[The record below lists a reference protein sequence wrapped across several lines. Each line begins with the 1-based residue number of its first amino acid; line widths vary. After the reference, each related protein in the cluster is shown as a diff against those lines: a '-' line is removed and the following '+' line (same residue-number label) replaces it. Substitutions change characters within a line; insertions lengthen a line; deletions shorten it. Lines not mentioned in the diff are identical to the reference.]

1 MTMKHQTMLN
11 KVILALDNMDEGQ
24 VEATIEKNRNYI
36 DFYKIGLEQFC
47 RSGPNQLKTLSEKFG
62 VKFFLDLK
70 LHDIPKTV
78 GKAIESLAGLP
89 ITFLTIHLSGGPEMV
104 REALD
109 SAKKHLPQ
117 TTILGVS
124 VLTSLDDQSIQNTY
138 GKNIGAVPDLL
149 TNIVKM
155 GSENQLR
162 GLVCSIQDL
171 ELVKSISTD
180 FITVCPGIRFADQIN
195 KGQMQDQKRVATPE
209 LALQMNASYIVLGR
223 AITQAKDNNEWLSR
237 IEHLKSLSIPE

>member
-24 VEATIEKNRNYI
+24 VETAIEKNKDFI

-47 RSGPNQLKTLSEKFG
+47 RSGPDQIKVLSEKFG

-104 REALD
+104 KEALD
-109 SAKKHLPQ
+109 SAKTHLPQ

-138 GKNIGAVPDLL
+138 GNKIGSVQDLL
-149 TNIVKM
+149 KNIVKM
-155 GSENQLR
+155 GHDNQLK

-171 ELVKSISTD
+171 ELVKSISSD

-195 KGQMQDQKRVATPE
+195 SGQMQDQKRVATPE
-209 LALQMNASYIVLGR
+209 LALEMNASYIVVGR
-223 AITQAKDNNEWLSR
+223 AITQAKDDNEWLTR
-237 IEHLKSLSIPE
+237 IEHLKSLNISE